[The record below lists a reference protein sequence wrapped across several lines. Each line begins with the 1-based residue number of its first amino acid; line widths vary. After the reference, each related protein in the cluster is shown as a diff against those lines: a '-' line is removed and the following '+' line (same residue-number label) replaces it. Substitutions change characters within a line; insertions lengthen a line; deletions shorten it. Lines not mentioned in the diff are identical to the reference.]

1 MAELPRLK
9 PSPIPVIRP
18 IPEYAATGALAD
30 TYARTKQG
38 LGVPWMGVVAM
49 AFADYPTFYDTLWS
63 AMEPMVKSQVFQQSC
78 KDLRTCAEENA
89 NAFSPPS
96 LLNHLAELGYNNCEI
111 DEIRSCNEVF
121 SAGNMPYILM
131 ASLARLLL
139 EDHNWNGPTHLT
151 VDPASAAALP
161 KPTLIES
168 HHADPTITALY
179 QDIRSALGLPFVN
192 TDYRAFARWP
202 SYFARAWDDMRQV
215 VMSDAYEGHVAF
227 VHKKAVGI
235 ACGLPNLTGLDPV
248 SLQKAAAQD
257 ASLEEVLAVV
267 RLFQWLLPGLATNVA
282 FLRAQL
288 LPA

>member
-9 PSPIPVIRP
+9 PSSIPEIHP

-30 TYARTKQG
+30 IYTRTKQG

-49 AFADYPTFYDTLWS
+49 AFARYPTFYDTLWS
-63 AMEPMVKSQVFQQSC
+63 AMEPMVKSQAFHQAC
-78 KDLRTCAEENA
+78 KDLRTCAEDNA
-89 NAFSPPS
+89 NALSPPN
-96 LLNHLAELGYNNCEI
+96 LLSHLTTLGYTAREVE
-111 DEIRSCNEVF
+111 DIRACNEIF
-121 SAGNMPYILM
+121 SAGNMPYVLM

-139 EDHNWNGPTHLT
+139 EDRNWNGPAHVLANPTS
-151 VDPASAAALP
+151 ASALP

-168 HHADPTITALY
+168 HHADPTISAVY
-179 QDIRSALGLPFVN
+179 SEIRETLRLPFVN

-202 SYFARAWDDMRQV
+202 SYFTHAWGDMRQV
-215 VMSDAYEGHVAF
+215 ISSDGYEDHVAC
-227 VHKKAVGI
+227 VHYRAVEI
-235 ACGLPNLTGLDPV
+235 ACGLPNVTGLAP
-248 SLQKAAAQD
+248 SCLQQAAAQD